1 MPTLLILSYVKLA
14 KKLTKMFCFV
24 LFFSYSYFRCTSVKV
39 EVAVGLFRNW
49 RLSLEKVTC
58 VLIIPYPTLW
68 EKDQAYFSLT
78 SCLLEGTSGHWGS
91 LLSIHRV
98 CDYTV
103 SGVSLKPEKSLLTGW
118 SSLKYTDQHSSLY
131 ILQQQLEITIRW
143 GVTGH
148 EKKWRWWQ
156 FRWAGDKT

>member
-1 MPTLLILSYVKLA
+1 MWNLQRSWQK
-14 KKLTKMFCFV
+14 CFV
-24 LFFSYSYFRCTSVKV
+24 LFCFSVILALGAPVLKV
-39 EVAVGLFRNW
+39 EVAVDLFRNW

-68 EKDQAYFSLT
+68 EKDQAYSSLT
-78 SCLLEGTSGHWGS
+78 SCLVERTSGHWGS